1 MNATLFTGKMKTMKK
16 IIYTIC
22 ALFALI
28 ATAQQTPAPAQTGS
42 YTIMNA
48 TAHIGNG
55 EVIENSIIMIENG
68 TITAIADATIARM
81 DVKGEKIDAYGMHV
95 YPGII
100 AMNSTLGLVEVDA
113 VNASVDV
120 REIGTFNPHI
130 RSLIAYN
137 AESKVVESMRPNGV
151 LIAQVVPRGGRISG
165 KSSVVQLDAWNWE
178 DASIRTDDGVHV
190 NWPSS
195 FSRTGSW
202 YEPGPIE
209 PSKDYDKQLIELTD
223 FLNNA
228 KAYNLTSKPEGLN
241 LKYAALQPAINGNE
255 NFYIHV
261 NGEKAIRDVL
271 KFIKANGIKK
281 PVLVG
286 AREGDKVG
294 AELVAMNIPVLAGRV
309 HDLPARE
316 DEDFDMPYKFP
327 KLLADKGVMVAL
339 ENSGSMERHQT
350 RNFPFYAGTVAGYG
364 MDMEQALKM
373 ITLTPAKILGIDK
386 NYGSLEQG
394 KSATLFISK
403 GNALDM
409 RGNQLTRAFIDGRDI
424 SLNSHQTELYERY
437 MNKFGAEIKR

>member
-1 MNATLFTGKMKTMKK
+1 MKN
-16 IIYTIC
+16 ILYIIC
-22 ALFALI
+22 ALFAI
-28 ATAQQTPAPAQTGS
+28 TATAQQTPASEQKGV

-55 EVIENSIIMIENG
+55 KVIENSVIVIENG
-68 TITAIADATIARM
+68 IITAIADATVVRM
-81 DVKGEKIDAYGMHV
+81 DIKGEKIDGYGMHV

-113 VNASVDV
+113 VNASDDE

-137 AESKVVESMRPNGV
+137 AESRVVESMRPNGV
-151 LIAQVVPRGGRISG
+151 LIAQIVPRGGRISG

-178 DASIRTDDGVHV
+178 DASVRTDDGVHI

-195 FSRTGSW
+195 FRRSGTW

-209 PSKDYDKQLIELTD
+209 PSKNYDEQVTELTD
-223 FLNNA
+223 FLNSA
-228 KAYNLTSKPEGLN
+228 KAYNSTVKPVGLN
-241 LKYAALQPAINGNE
+241 LKYAALQPALNGDE

-261 NGEKAIRDVL
+261 DGEKAIRDVL
-271 KFIKANGIKK
+271 KFIKANDIKK
-281 PVLVG
+281 PVIIG
-286 AREGDKVG
+286 GREGDKV
-294 AELVAMNIPVLAGRV
+294 ATELVAMNIPVVAGRV

-339 ENSGSMERHQT
+339 ENSGSMERHQA

-364 MDMEQALKM
+364 MDMEQALMM

>member
-1 MNATLFTGKMKTMKK
+1 MKNT
-16 IIYTIC
+16 IYTIC
-22 ALFALI
+22 ALFVFM
-28 ATAQQTPAPAQTGS
+28 ATAQQTPAPTQTGI

-55 EVIENSIIMIENG
+55 KVIENSVVVIENG
-68 TITAIADATIARM
+68 IITTITDARLNRM
-81 DVKGEKIDAYGMHV
+81 DIKGEKIDASGMHV

-113 VNASVDV
+113 VNATVDV

-137 AESKVVESMRPNGV
+137 AESQVVESMRPNGV

-178 DASIRTDDGVHV
+178 DAAIRADDGVHV

-195 FSRTGSW
+195 FKRTGSW
-202 YEPGPIE
+202 YSQGPIE
-209 PSKDYDKQLIELTD
+209 PSKDYDKQVTELIN

-228 KAYNLTSKPEGLN
+228 KAYNQTLAPEGLN
-241 LKYAALQPAINGNE
+241 LKYAALQPAINGYE

-271 KFIKANGIKK
+271 KFIKANDIKK

-286 AREGDKVG
+286 AREGDKVA
-294 AELVAMNIPVLAGRV
+294 AELVENNIPVMAGRV

-339 ENSGSMERHQT
+339 ENSGDMERHQT

-364 MDMEQALKM
+364 MDMEQALMM

-437 MNKFGAEIKR
+437 MDKYGAQIKR